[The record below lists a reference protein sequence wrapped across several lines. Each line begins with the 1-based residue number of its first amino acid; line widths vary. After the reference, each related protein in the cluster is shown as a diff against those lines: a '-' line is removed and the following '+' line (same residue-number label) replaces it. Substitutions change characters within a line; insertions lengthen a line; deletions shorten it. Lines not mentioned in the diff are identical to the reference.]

1 MGFVVTNLTMLG
13 FHSDSSRGRSVMGAL
28 TDMLRAAYHPSFGFA
43 TDIYDSFRG
52 RSVVC

>member
-1 MGFVVTNLTMLG
+1 MLG
-13 FHSDSSRGRSVMGAL
+13 FCGDSSRGRSVVCAL
-28 TDMLRAAYHPSFGFA
+28 TDMLRAAYHPSFVFA